1 MKDRRS
7 VHLYH
12 GFDRRTH
19 SEWTLFGLA
28 GDIGA
33 RLTSETSTEAR
44 KRILTCHCSFPRLCS
59 RLVRYQG
66 GKSSRAEEKEFW
78 DGRY

>member
-1 MKDRRS
+1 MEDRPS

-19 SEWTLFGLA
+19 SEWALFGLA

-33 RLTSETSTEAR
+33 RFTSEASTEA
-44 KRILTCHCSFPRLCS
+44 
-59 RLVRYQG
+59 VENEY
-66 GKSSRAEEKEFW
+66 
-78 DGRY
+78 